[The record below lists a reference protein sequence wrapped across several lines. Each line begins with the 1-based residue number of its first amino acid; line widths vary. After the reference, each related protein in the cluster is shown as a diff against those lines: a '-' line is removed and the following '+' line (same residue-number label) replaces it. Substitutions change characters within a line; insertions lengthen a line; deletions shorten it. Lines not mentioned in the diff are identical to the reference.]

1 MIDEQRR
8 DEGDQE
14 QIEKLPPTREKP
26 DHPEG
31 IDNPPEK
38 KPRSDKPPR
47 I

>member
-26 DHPEG
+26 DPEG